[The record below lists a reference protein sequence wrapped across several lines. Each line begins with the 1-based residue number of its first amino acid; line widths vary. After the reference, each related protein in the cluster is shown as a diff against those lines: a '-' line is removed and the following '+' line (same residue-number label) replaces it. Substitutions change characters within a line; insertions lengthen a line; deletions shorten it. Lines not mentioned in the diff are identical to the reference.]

1 MLCIFNS
8 VRKRDEPV
16 PVDGP
21 VPARTART
29 LILGG
34 CAPAGLR
41 VHGHLDLSNS
51 PNLVALP
58 DGLSVTS
65 VDPSGCTAL
74 RALPC
79 DPRVRRLILNGCTAL
94 QALPAGLHVYELQMQ
109 YTRVRSLP
117 PDLRVEYRLD
127 LEGCAELRSLP
138 AGLKTGSLIL
148 CNCVTLESLP
158 EGLDVYFLDITG
170 CTGLRGWPHTASVR
184 IGRLNVSGCTGL
196 RTLPPWLTTLAQLD
210 VSGCANLNALP
221 EGLRVSS
228 WIDLANTGITSLP
241 ASLQGVRL
249 RWHGV
254 PIDTRIA
261 FQPETITIRE
271 ILGEPNAEL
280 RRVLLE
286 RMGYEAFLS
295 QAQAQVL
302 DRDRDPG
309 GERRL
314 LRVPLPEDEP
324 LVCLYVVCPSTG
336 RQYVLRVPPTMR
348 SCRQAAAWIAG
359 YDNPNDYQ
367 PLTET

>member
-1 MLCIFNS
+1 MLSILNS

-21 VPARTART
+21 VPAAPART
-29 LILGG
+29 LILGR

-51 PNLVALP
+51 PNLVELP
-58 DGLSVTS
+58 
-65 VDPSGCTAL
+65 AH
-74 RALPC
+74 RA
-79 DPRVRRLILNGCTAL
+79 RARGCTAL

-109 YTRVRSLP
+109 YARVRSLP

-127 LEGCAELRSLP
+127 LEGCTEPRSLP

-148 CNCVTLESLP
+148 RKCIALESLP

-170 CTGLRGWPHTASVR
+170 CTGLRGWPHAASVR
-184 IGRLNVSGCTGL
+184 IGRLNERGCAGL
-196 RTLPPWLTTLAQLD
+196 RALPPWLTTLAQLD
-210 VSGCANLNALP
+210 ISGCANLNALP

-249 RWHGV
+249 RWRGV

-280 RRVLLE
+280 RRGLLE
-286 RMGYEAFLS
+286 RMGYA
-295 QAQAQVL
+295 
-302 DRDRDPG
+302 PI
-309 GERRL
+309 
-314 LRVPLPEDEP
+314 
-324 LVCLYVVCPSTG
+324 PS
-336 RQYVLRVPPTMR
+336 
-348 SCRQAAAWIAG
+348 
-359 YDNPNDYQ
+359 
-367 PLTET
+367 

>member
-1 MLCIFNS
+1 MLSILNS

-21 VPARTART
+21 VPAAPART
-29 LILGG
+29 LILGR

-51 PNLVALP
+51 PNLVELP
-58 DGLSVTS
+58 DRLAVTS
-65 VDPSGCTAL
+65 LDLSGCTAL
-74 RALPC
+74 RALPY
-79 DPRVRRLILNGCTAL
+79 DLRVRRLILNGCTAL

-117 PDLRVEYRLD
+117 PDLCVEYRLD

-148 CNCVTLESLP
+148 RNCIALESLP

-184 IGRLNVSGCTGL
+184 IGRLNASGCAGL
-196 RTLPPWLTTLAQLD
+196 HTLPPWLTTLAQLD
-210 VSGCANLNALP
+210 ISGCANLNALP

-249 RWHGV
+249 RWRGV
-254 PIDTRIA
+254 PIDARIA

-271 ILGEPNAEL
+271 VLGEPNAEL

-286 RMGYEAFLS
+286 RMGYDAFLS

-324 LVCLYVVCPSTG
+324 LVCLCVVCPSTG

-359 YDNPNDYQ
+359 YDNPGDYH
-367 PLTET
+367 PLAET